1 MIVKNVVLGW
11 LGRRVLDWGGWLG
24 TFLLGLIGLY
34 NALPPTAQAAIGNAL
49 QGNWQDITLGSVIPL
64 GALVF
69 SQIMSFRATVKPQV
83 VTDKGE
89 KVAMKE
95 LPKTTQT
102 EVKQKVD
109 AAVAVE
115 KKRPTLNPLDAL
127 GGIFKRK

>member
-1 MIVKNVVLGW
+1 MIVKSVVLGW

-34 NALPPTAQAAIGNAL
+34 NALPPGAQASIGSAL

-64 GALVF
+64 AALVF
-69 SQIMSFRATVKPQV
+69 SQVMSFRATVKPQV

-95 LPKTTQT
+95 LPKATQAEVKQKIET
-102 EVKQKVD
+102 EVKQK
-109 AAVAVE
+109 
-115 KKRPTLNPLDAL
+115 RPTFLDT
-127 GGIFKRK
+127 IFKRK

>member
-1 MIVKNVVLGW
+1 MIVKSVVLGW

-34 NALPPTAQAAIGNAL
+34 NALPPGAQASIGSAL

-64 GALVF
+64 AALVF
-69 SQIMSFRATVKPQV
+69 SQVMSFRATVKPQV

-95 LPKTTQT
+95 LPKATQA
-102 EVKQKVD
+102 EVKQKIETE
-109 AAVAVE
+109 A
-115 KKRPTLNPLDAL
+115 KQKRPTFLDGL
-127 GGIFKRK
+127 FKRK

>member
-1 MIVKNVVLGW
+1 MIVKSVVLGW

-24 TFLLGLIGLY
+24 TFLLSVIGLY
-34 NALPPTAQAAIGNAL
+34 NALPQTAQAAIGSAL
-49 QGNWQDITLGSVIPL
+49 QGNWQDLTLGAILPL

-95 LPKTTQT
+95 LPKATQA
-102 EVKQKVD
+102 EVKQKIETE
-109 AAVAVE
+109 A
-115 KKRPTLNPLDAL
+115 KQKRPTFLDGL
-127 GGIFKRK
+127 FKRK

>member
-1 MIVKNVVLGW
+1 MIVKSVVLGW

-24 TFLLGLIGLY
+24 TFLLSVIGLY
-34 NALPPTAQAAIGNAL
+34 NALPQTAQAAIGSAL
-49 QGNWQDITLGSVIPL
+49 QGNWQDLTLGAILPL

-95 LPKTTQT
+95 LPKATQAEVKQKIET
-102 EVKQKVD
+102 EVKQK
-109 AAVAVE
+109 
-115 KKRPTLNPLDAL
+115 RPTFLDGL
-127 GGIFKRK
+127 FKRK